1 MTFSMRK
8 SAALWSR
15 AVEGILR
22 GRRGKDN
29 NTQENPIAPFGL
41 LMLKHTRWLVVR
53 GATCVSTLDRNVV

>member
-1 MTFSMRK
+1 M
-8 SAALWSR
+8 
-15 AVEGILR
+15 EGILR

-53 GATCVSTLDRNVV
+53 GATCVSTLDGNVV